1 MKHVTV
7 GRAIDWQQWQ
17 LDQAVRSVRMQVD
30 KDGDLYALPVIV
42 VDPTKGL
49 TVTGISSPTPW
60 YGYGTMQAAMTYIT
74 FNVPAG
80 GRSSWITKIS
90 IDFANATMFGG
101 GLNQFFVQTNDG
113 LLQLFRTWQY
123 FPAALPATPPRT
135 TVMWDFSAHPIWAGP
150 SGCGCGMTGDMDAFT
165 QIAVHCWGYDV

>member
-1 MKHVTV
+1 MRHVTV
-7 GRAIDWQQWQ
+7 GKAIDWQQWQ

-42 VDPTKGL
+42 VDPTKEK
-49 TVTGISSPTPW
+49 TVTGVSAPAPW
-60 YGYGTMQAAMTYIT
+60 YGYGTMQVAITYIT
-74 FNVPAG
+74 FNTPVQ
-80 GRSSWITKIS
+80 GRSSWITKIA
-90 IDFANATMFGG
+90 IDFGDATIPLG

-123 FPAALPATPPRT
+123 FPAALTPRP
-135 TVMWDFSAHPIWAGP
+135 TVIWDFSSHPINAGP
-150 SGCGCGMTGDMDAFT
+150 SGCGCGMTADLTVFT